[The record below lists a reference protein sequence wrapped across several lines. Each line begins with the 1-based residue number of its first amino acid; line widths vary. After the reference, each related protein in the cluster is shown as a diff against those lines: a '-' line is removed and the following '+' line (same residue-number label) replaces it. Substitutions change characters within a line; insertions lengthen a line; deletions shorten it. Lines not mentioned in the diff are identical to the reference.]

1 MAHTEEQTLLE
12 DEGAGYLVS
21 VSDIMAGLLFVFI
34 ITLVAFVMQFQYAS
48 DKTELEQQI
57 LKDASDKTEREQ
69 QILKVKIDDLTNAR
83 ELRKSLLSQIQDELK
98 EQGVKVQIDLE
109 QGILRLTEETIRF
122 RTAKSSLDKQPKQN
136 IKIIS
141 EVLAGLLPCYTGTP
155 RPELKCRKVT
165 QGKLEAVFIEGHTDN
180 VPIKGSAYSNW
191 ELSAQRAINTYKYMR
206 QVQPGLAELE
216 NSRDE
221 PLFSVAGYADSRP
234 QYSHDQPTDDARNRR
249 IDMRFIMT
257 PPDKDH
263 EIVEEIHR
271 QDVN

>member
-48 DKTELEQQI
+48 DKTELEQQALQI
-57 LKDASDKTEREQ
+57 VQ
-69 QILKVKIDDLTNAR
+69 QNLQVKIDDMTNAR
-83 ELRKSLLSQIQDELK
+83 ELRKSLLSQIQGELE

-122 RTAKSSLDKQPKQN
+122 RTAKSSLDEQPKQN